1 MKPLISVVIPTYQ
14 RRDKLKV
21 TLDSVLSQTYENYE
35 VLIMDDGSTDGTKE
49 MVNSYSDPRIFYNW
63 QENTGG
69 PAKPRNNGIKISK
82 GSWIAFLDDDDNW
95 KKNKLDE
102 ICGQIHSNNDF
113 IYHAGTELVNNKVY
127 ATGGRVLNFINI
139 SDDLKKSRDTVIQK
153 IQNLNWENGF
163 FRKDIGFKII
173 DK

>member
-69 PAKPRNNGIKISK
+69 PAKPEIMELKFLK
-82 GSWIAFLDDDDNW
+82 GVGLHF
-95 KKNKLDE
+95 
-102 ICGQIHSNNDF
+102 
-113 IYHAGTELVNNKVY
+113 
-127 ATGGRVLNFINI
+127 
-139 SDDLKKSRDTVIQK
+139 
-153 IQNLNWENGF
+153 
-163 FRKDIGFKII
+163 
-173 DK
+173 